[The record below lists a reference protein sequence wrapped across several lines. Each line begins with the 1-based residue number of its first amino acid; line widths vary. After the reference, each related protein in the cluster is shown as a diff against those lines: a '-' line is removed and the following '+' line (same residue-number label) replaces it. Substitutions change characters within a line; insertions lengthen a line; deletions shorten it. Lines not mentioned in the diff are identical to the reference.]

1 VNEMKKVL
9 MLALG
14 GLLLAP
20 HVFSQSPASSETNR
34 ITGAR
39 LDVKYN
45 EDKTNAMVH
54 VKNISKK
61 TIATVRIALIQA
73 NGSSSR
79 SSSGPWNLEPGGG
92 RWETVSSVGGLIDID
107 LDAIIYTDGTVE
119 TRNDTVAAE
128 MKVEEARLKEQ
139 HDNEMRYARAFAAS
153 YPASYMQQE
162 EQIVRNYYAKL
173 GFLSQLQILSY
184 VSLHGVPTLTETE
197 VRRMLKDQIRFDL
210 SEFQIGDFAEIET
223 RPWPLLLNPD
233 APQSV
238 IDVNRAGANIG
249 VNHHDFSINW
259 YQVAWSKPQIEP
271 EQQQEQRDQMAK
283 AMLSA
288 GVSAVKDAAKL
299 MNPGNWTRYASFT
312 VRARLRG
319 RAITYRATF
328 LFARNGEAVAAF
340 DPAMRVPVELN
351 GPFYPTVLVDSV
363 YRELPFFKSWVAE
376 HQLSGCKKLKEPEIC
391 CDPATGQCGLAA
403 EDVAHSL
410 TLPIDDNDRWV
421 LKGLMATVPALKQ
434 QTEAAC
440 PVEPVS
446 GGKK

>member
-1 VNEMKKVL
+1 MF
-9 MLALG
+9 ALG
-14 GLLLAP
+14 ALLLAP
-20 HVFSQSPASSETNR
+20 HVSAQSPVSSEANR
-34 ITGAR
+34 ITGAQI
-39 LDVKYN
+39 DVKYN
-45 EDKTNAMVH
+45 EDKTDAMVH

-61 TIATVRIALIQA
+61 TIATVRIALVQA

-92 RWETVSSVGGLIDID
+92 HWETVSSIGGLIDVD
-107 LDAIIYTDGTVE
+107 LDAIVYTDGTLE
-119 TRNDTVAAE
+119 ARNDAIAAE
-128 MKVEEARLKEQ
+128 IKVEEARLKEQ
-139 HDNEMRYARAFAAS
+139 HDNEMGYARAFAAS

-210 SEFQIGDFAEIET
+210 SEFQTGDFAEIET
-223 RPWPLLLNPD
+223 RPWALLLNPD
-233 APQSV
+233 APQDV
-238 IDVNRAGANIG
+238 IDVNRASANIG
-249 VNHHDFSINW
+249 VNHHDFSITW
-259 YQVAWSKPQIEP
+259 YQVAWRKPQIEP
-271 EQQQEQRDQMAK
+271 EQQQERRDQMAK

-288 GVSAVKDAAKL
+288 GVSTVKDVVRL
-299 MNPGNWTRYASFT
+299 MNPANWTRYASFT
-312 VRARLRG
+312 VRARLHG
-319 RAITYRATF
+319 QAITYRATF
-328 LFARNGEAVAAF
+328 LFARHGEAVAPF

-421 LKGLMATVPALKQ
+421 LKGLMESAPAPKQ
-434 QTEAAC
+434 QTDATC
-440 PVEPVS
+440 PVTAPS
-446 GGKK
+446 DAKK